1 MQYSIKYQQIQPS
14 VTMAVTAKAAEL
26 RSNGVD
32 VISFSA
38 GEPDFPTP
46 KNISDVAMKS
56 LEDGHIG

>member
-1 MQYSIKYQQIQPS
+1 MEYSIKYQQIQPS

-38 GEPDFPTP
+38 GEPDFATP
-46 KNISDVAMKS
+46 KY
-56 LEDGHIG
+56 L